1 MTVIA
6 PDAISLNGIGITFGA
21 VEATRDV
28 TLTIPLGQF
37 VSLIGPSG
45 CGKSTLLS
53 IVAGLE
59 NASRGRV
66 TVTGQA
72 GMVFQEAALFP
83 WRTLLE
89 NVSFGMEMRGGLGKA
104 ERNARAL
111 EALRL
116 VHLSRFADS
125 YPHQL
130 SGGMRQRAAIAR
142 ALVLDPDILLMDEP
156 FGALDAQ
163 TRSLLQAE
171 PLTVWERT
179 RKTVLFVT
187 HSLDEALFLSDRIVL
202 LSARPGRVVGDYLV
216 DAPRPRD
223 PRADTALAA
232 LRSRLL
238 AQLSHEIETV
248 ARAEHDPDWQAEIDA
263 PRTPPE
269 PQAEENIGA
278 DI

>member
-1 MTVIA
+1 
-6 PDAISLNGIGITFGA
+6 
-21 VEATRDV
+21 
-28 TLTIPLGQF
+28 
-37 VSLIGPSG
+37 
-45 CGKSTLLS
+45 
-53 IVAGLE
+53 
-59 NASRGRV
+59 
-66 TVTGQA
+66 
-72 GMVFQEAALFP
+72 MVFQEAALFP
-83 WRTLLE
+83 WRTLLA
-89 NVSFGMEMRGGLGKA
+89 NVSFGLEMRGGLSKA
-104 ERNARAL
+104 EQKARAA
-111 EALRL
+111 EALRQ

-130 SGGMRQRAAIAR
+130 SGGMRQRAALAR
-142 ALVLDPDILLMDEP
+142 ALVLDPSILLMDEP

-171 PLTVWERT
+171 LLTVWERT

-223 PRADTALAA
+223 PRTDTALAA

-269 PQAEENIGA
+269 PKAVENIGA

>member
-1 MTVIA
+1 
-6 PDAISLNGIGITFGA
+6 
-21 VEATRDV
+21 
-28 TLTIPLGQF
+28 
-37 VSLIGPSG
+37 
-45 CGKSTLLS
+45 
-53 IVAGLE
+53 
-59 NASRGRV
+59 
-66 TVTGQA
+66 
-72 GMVFQEAALFP
+72 MVFQEAALFP
-83 WRTLLE
+83 WRTLLA
-89 NVSFGMEMRGGLGKA
+89 NVSFGLEMRGGLSKI
-104 ERNARAL
+104 ERKERAS

-116 VHLSRFADS
+116 VHLSQFADA

-130 SGGMRQRAAIAR
+130 SGGMRQRAALAR
-142 ALVLDPDILLMDEP
+142 ALVLDPNILLMDEP

-171 PLTVWERT
+171 LLAIWERT

-223 PRADTALAA
+223 PRTDTALAA

-248 ARAEHDPDWQAEIDA
+248 ARAEHDTDWQAEIDA

-269 PQAEENIGA
+269 PKAGENIGA

>member
-1 MTVIA
+1 MTVVSA
-6 PDAISLNGIGITFGA
+6 DAIRLSEVGVSFGP
-21 VEATRDV
+21 VEAARDI
-28 TLTIPLGQF
+28 TLTIPSGQF

-53 IVAGLE
+53 VVAGLE
-59 NASRGRV
+59 KASRG
-66 TVTGQA
+66 TVAVNGQA

-83 WRTLLE
+83 WRNLRD
-89 NVSFGMEMRGGLGKA
+89 NVSFGLEMRGGLSKA
-104 ERNARAL
+104 EQKARAS
-111 EALRL
+111 EALRQ

-130 SGGMRQRAAIAR
+130 SGGMRQRAALAR
-142 ALVLDPDILLMDEP
+142 ALVLDPSILLMDEP

-171 PLTVWERT
+171 LLAVWERT

-216 DAPRPRD
+216 NAPRPRD
-223 PRADTALAA
+223 PRTDSALAA

-248 ARAEHDPDWQAEIDA
+248 ARAEHDTDWQAEIDA

-269 PQAEENIGA
+269 PQARENIGA

>member
-1 MTVIA
+1 MTVRPA
-6 PDAISLNGIGITFGA
+6 DAIKLNEVGVSFGP
-21 VEATRDV
+21 VEAARDV
-28 TLTIPLGQF
+28 TLTIPSGQF

-53 IVAGLE
+53 VVAGLE
-59 NASRGRV
+59 KASRGTV
-66 TVTGQA
+66 TVVGHT

-83 WRTLLE
+83 WRTLLG
-89 NVSFGMEMRGGLGKA
+89 NVSFGLQMRGGLSKA
-104 ERNARAL
+104 EQKTRASD
-111 EALRL
+111 ALRL

-130 SGGMRQRAAIAR
+130 SGGMRQRAALAR

-171 PLTVWERT
+171 LLAVWERT

-202 LSARPGRVVGDYLV
+202 LSARPGRVVSDYLV

-223 PRADTALAA
+223 PRTDSALAA
-232 LRSRLL
+232 LRARLL
-238 AQLSHEIETV
+238 TRLSEEIEMV
-248 ARAEHDPDWQAEIDA
+248 ARAEHDIDWHAETDA

-269 PQAEENIGA
+269 PQARENVGA